1 MNSDFKVGDLLLYY
15 NIEVVYVVILD
26 EIGRDYFTVVTS
38 IIGDYEYGYK
48 INIKNLTTKY
58 FLRLDKNVSLTK
70 GSWETYN
77 TTLETQQPLMLD
89 FLVQNEVNNALL

>member
-1 MNSDFKVGDLLLYY
+1 MNSDFKAGDLLLYY
-15 NIEVVYVVILD
+15 NIDVVYVVILD

-48 INIKNLTTKY
+48 IKIKNLTTKY
-58 FLRLDKNVSLTK
+58 FLRLDKDVSLTK

-77 TTLETQQPLMLD
+77 ATLETLQPLMLD
-89 FLVQNEVNNALL
+89 FLAQNEVNNALL